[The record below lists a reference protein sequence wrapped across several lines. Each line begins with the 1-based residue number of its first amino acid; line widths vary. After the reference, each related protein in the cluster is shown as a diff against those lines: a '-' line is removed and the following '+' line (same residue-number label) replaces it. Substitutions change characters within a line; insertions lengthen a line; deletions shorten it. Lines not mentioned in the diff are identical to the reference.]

1 MACTVAACSS
11 GTTATS
17 QQSAPPPAQVTLGT
31 SSPVADGHPA
41 AAWPQYG
48 QNAGR
53 AGVAAG
59 LPTAGP
65 LSQRWAADLD
75 GAVYGQPLVVGG
87 TVIAATENDTVYA
100 LNESTGTVT
109 WHTHLGSPVP
119 LSSLPCG
126 DIDPLGITGTPVY
139 DESNG
144 LVYAVAETTGYHHV
158 MFGLAVSNGAIR
170 VQREIPVPGDPAAF
184 QQRPGLAI
192 DGGRV
197 YAAFGGL
204 YGDCGQYI
212 GMVVGVPLSGHGRAR
227 QLARA
232 HQQGR
237 RRLGHRRAGH
247 RPVRRPVGLD
257 RERRGRARAAVRRQR
272 LGEQAQPGSR
282 QDELLRPRD
291 LGAR

>member
-1 MACTVAACSS
+1 MGGGSLR
-11 GTTATS
+11 GRRLHGRRRRGE
-17 QQSAPPPAQVTLGT
+17 QRAQRHRAGELRAGAEFAGRHGRAV
-31 SSPVADGHPA
+31 PA
-41 AAWPQYG
+41 AAWPEYG

-59 LPTAGP
+59 LPAAGP
-65 LSQRWAADLD
+65 LSQRWAAHLD

-109 WHTHLGSPVP
+109 WHTHLGTPVP

-139 DESNG
+139 DENNG

-158 MFGLAVSNGAIR
+158 LFGLAVSNGAVK
-170 VQREIPVPGDPAAF
+170 VQREIPVPGNPAAF

-212 GMVVGVPLSGHGRAR
+212 GMVVGVPA
-227 QLARA
+227 
-232 HQQGR
+232 
-237 RRLGHRRAGH
+237 
-247 RPVRRPVGLD
+247 V
-257 RERRGRARAAVRRQR
+257 RARARSSAGTR
-272 LGEQAQPGSR
+272 LPAGKAPSGASPGRSPARPATCGSR
-282 QDELLRPRD
+282 QGTARPGKGSRTT
-291 LGAR
+291 AATR